1 MTKFFSFEI
10 QYSLFCGSL
19 FALFRHFL
27 WVTIRAVPSNEPT
40 LAERIEAFVIY
51 GTSI

>member
-1 MTKFFSFEI
+1 MIKFFSFEI

-27 WVTIRAVPSNEPT
+27 WVTVRAEPGNE
-40 LAERIEAFVIY
+40 LVLVLIVV
-51 GTSI
+51 